1 MAIEEITITGT
12 TGGPYAEILTPEAVA
27 FVVALDREFGAR
39 RVQLLERRRRRRTTR
54 TTGLDFLPSTR
65 HIRED
70 TSWGVAPAP
79 HDLNDRRV
87 EITGPPE
94 RKMTINALNSGAKV
108 WMADFE
114 DATSPTWENVIL
126 GQKYLRD
133 ALDGRLDYTAP
144 DGRQYKVGAE
154 LPTIMVRPRGWH
166 LPECH
171 LRIGGR
177 AVSASLFD
185 FGLYLFHCAQRQLDR
200 GSGPYFY
207 LPKLESHLEARLWND
222 VFVFAQELLG
232 IPQGTIRAT
241 VLIETITAAFEM
253 DEILYELR
261 EHSAGLNAGR
271 WDYLFSMIK
280 NRPDVV
286 LPERAQVTMTAPFMR
301 AYTELLVKTCHRR
314 GAHAIGGMA
323 AVVPSRDPVAAKR
336 ALNQVRQDKRREV
349 GDGFDG
355 SWVAHPGLVATC
367 RDVFDQWLGDEP
379 HQIVRKRDDVQVT
392 AEDLLDVKALGVQVS
407 EVALRTNAS
416 VALRYIAA
424 WLDGHGAVALN
435 GLMEDAATAEICR
448 TQLWQWISKGTP
460 TDYGVPVTA
469 ALVTR
474 MLREEVDVLS
484 ETGALD
490 EDAARRFGQART
502 LLTVLLT
509 ERTCPEFLTLPAYL
523 RHMSGGA
530 ASPASPVT
538 SATEQATVAA

>member
-1 MAIEEITITGT
+1 
-12 TGGPYAEILTPEAVA
+12 V
-27 FVVALDREFGAR
+27 
-39 RVQLLERRRRRRTTR
+39 
-54 TTGLDFLPSTR
+54 
-65 HIRED
+65 
-70 TSWGVAPAP
+70 
-79 HDLNDRRV
+79 
-87 EITGPPE
+87 
-94 RKMTINALNSGAKV
+94 
-108 WMADFE
+108 
-114 DATSPTWENVIL
+114 
-126 GQKYLRD
+126 
-133 ALDGRLDYTAP
+133 
-144 DGRQYKVGAE
+144 
-154 LPTIMVRPRGWH
+154 
-166 LPECH
+166 
-171 LRIGGR
+171 RIGGR

-185 FGLYLFHCAQRQLDR
+185 FGLYLFHCGQRQIDR

-222 VFVFAQELLG
+222 VFVYAQDLLG
-232 IPQGTIRAT
+232 IPRGTIRAT

-301 AYTELLVKTCHRR
+301 AYTELLVRTCHRR

-355 SWVAHPGLVATC
+355 SWVAHPGLVETC
-367 RDVFDQWLGDEP
+367 REVFDQWLGAEP
-379 HQIVRKRDDVQVT
+379 HQIVRRRDDVRVT
-392 AEDLLDVKALGVQVS
+392 ARDLLDIKAEAVVVS
-407 EVALRTNAS
+407 EVALRTNVS
-416 VALRYIAA
+416 VALRYVAA
-424 WLDGHGAVALN
+424 WLGGQGAVALN

-448 TQLWQWISKGTP
+448 TQLWQWITQGTP

-469 ALVTR
+469 GLVVR
-474 MLREEVDVLS
+474 MLREELDVLA

-490 EDAARRFGQART
+490 DDAARRFGQART
-502 LLTVLLT
+502 LLTVLLS

-523 RHMSGGA
+523 RHMSAG
-530 ASPASPVT
+530 
-538 SATEQATVAA
+538 SAKKTEPVAA

>member
-1 MAIEEITITGT
+1 MAIEEVTITGT
-12 TGGPYAEILTPEAVA
+12 TEGRYAEILTPEAIA
-27 FVVALDREFGAR
+27 FVVALDREFGAQ

-54 TTGLDFLPSTR
+54 TTELDFLASTR
-65 HIRED
+65 HIRD
-70 TSWGVAPAP
+70 DPSWTVAPPAQ
-79 HDLNDRRV
+79 DLLDRRV

-114 DATSPTWENVIL
+114 DATAPTWENVVI
-126 GQKYLRD
+126 GQLNLRD
-133 ALDGRLDYTAP
+133 ALDGDLDFTSE
-144 DGRQYKVGAE
+144 DGKEYRVNGWT
-154 LPTIMVRPRGWH
+154 PTIMVRPRGWH

-171 LRIGGR
+171 VRIGGR

-185 FGLYLFHCAQRQLDR
+185 FGMYFFHCAQRQIDR

-222 VFVFAQELLG
+222 VFVFAQEMFGL
-232 IPQGTIRAT
+232 PRGTIRAT

-286 LPERAQVTMTAPFMR
+286 LPERSQVTMTTPFMR
-301 AYTELLVKTCHRR
+301 AYTELLVRTCHRR
-314 GAHAIGGMA
+314 NAHAIGGMA
-323 AVVPSRDPVAAKR
+323 AVVPSKDPVAAKR

-355 SWVAHPGLVATC
+355 SWVAHPGLVRTC
-367 RDVFDQWLGDEP
+367 RDVFDQWLGEEP
-379 HQIVRKRDDVQVT
+379 HQIVRKREDVVVT
-392 AEDLLDVKALGVQVS
+392 ATGLLDVKTLGVQVS
-407 EVALRTNAS
+407 EVALRTNVS

-424 WLDGHGAVALN
+424 WLGGRGAVALN

-448 TQLWQWISKGTP
+448 AQLWQWISTGTP
-460 TDYGVPVTA
+460 TDYGVPVSA

-474 MLREEVDVLS
+474 MLREELDVLS

-490 EDAARRFGQART
+490 EDSARRFGQART

-530 ASPASPVT
+530 AATPSPA
-538 SATEQATVAA
+538 AEATVAA

>member
-1 MAIEEITITGT
+1 MGAEEITITGT
-12 TGGPYAEILTPEAVA
+12 TAGRYSEILTAEAVE
-27 FVVALDREFGAR
+27 FIVALDREFGAR
-39 RVQLLERRRRRRTTR
+39 RVQLLERRRRRRATR
-54 TTGLDFLPSTR
+54 TTDLDFLTSTQHVR
-65 HIRED
+65 D
-70 TSWGVAPAP
+70 DLSWQVAPAAA
-79 HDLNDRRV
+79 DLTDRRV

-114 DATSPTWENVIL
+114 DATSPTWDNVIL
-126 GQKYLRD
+126 GQLNLRD
-133 ALDGRLDYTAP
+133 ALDGTLDFTAA
-144 DGRQYKVGAE
+144 DGKRYEIGDTT
-154 LPTIMVRPRGWH
+154 PTIMVRPRGWH

-185 FGLYLFHCAQRQLDR
+185 FGLYLFHCGRRQIDR

-207 LPKLESHLEARLWND
+207 LPKMESHLEARLWND
-222 VFVFAQELLG
+222 IFVFAQEYLG
-232 IPQGTIRAT
+232 IPRGTIRAT
-241 VLIETITAAFEM
+241 VLIETINAAFEM
-253 DEILYELR
+253 EEILYELR

-286 LPERAQVTMTAPFMR
+286 LPERSQVTMTAPFMR
-301 AYTELLVKTCHRR
+301 AYTELLVRTCHKR

-355 SWVAHPGLVATC
+355 SWVAHPGLVETC
-367 RDVFDQWLGDEP
+367 REVFDQWLGDEP
-379 HQIVRKRDDVQVT
+379 HQIVRKREDVRVT
-392 AEDLLDVKALGVQVS
+392 AAELLDVKSAAVSVS
-407 EVALRTNAS
+407 EVALRNNVS

-424 WLDGHGAVALN
+424 WLGGRGAVALG

-448 TQLWQWISKGTP
+448 AQLWQWISSGTP

-469 ALVTR
+469 TLVTR
-474 MLREEVDVLS
+474 MLREELDVLS

-490 EDAARRFGQART
+490 EEGARCFGQART
-502 LLTVLLT
+502 LLSVLLT

-523 RHMSGGA
+523 RHLSGGTA
-530 ASPASPVT
+530 APVT
-538 SATEQATVAA
+538 DQAPVAA